1 MTGTEWPVIRQRETR
16 LEKKNLATLILLVAG
31 LSAILLLVMGG
42 KMSAANAR
50 IIAIVFS
57 CILLWATAVIP
68 GLLVSLLF
76 FFFSWFLLLAT
87 AVFPGLLVSLL
98 FFFSVDAS
106 NARTDCANI
115 LRLRIECI
123 LACILRFRYWLRA
136 QGKRF
141 KRPDWDSAR
150 AMDWG
155 FISQSAYGICDPDV
169 SVIACH
175 AVYIQPHRHPRSYRA
190 RLLRCRASCRA

>member
-42 KMSAANAR
+42 KMWAA
-50 IIAIVFS
+50 
-57 CILLWATAVIP
+57 TH
-68 GLLVSLLF
+68 GLLRLYFHASCCGQRQSYLDSLYRCC
-76 FFFSWFLLLAT
+76 
-87 AVFPGLLVSLL
+87 
-98 FFFSVDAS
+98 FFSVDAS
-106 NARTDCANI
+106 NARTDCAKI
-115 LRLRIECI
+115 LRLRLECI
-123 LACILRFRYWLRA
+123 LAWILRFRFWLRA

>member
-76 FFFSWFLLLAT
+76 FFFCRRFLRPYRLRKYAPSSHRVHSGLYLAVPLLASRSRK
-87 AVFPGLLVSLL
+87 AV
-98 FFFSVDAS
+98 
-106 NARTDCANI
+106 
-115 LRLRIECI
+115 
-123 LACILRFRYWLRA
+123 
-136 QGKRF
+136 
-141 KRPDWDSAR
+141 
-150 AMDWG
+150 
-155 FISQSAYGICDPDV
+155 
-169 SVIACH
+169 
-175 AVYIQPHRHPRSYRA
+175 
-190 RLLRCRASCRA
+190 